1 MQLDAEGSR
10 RARAERFT
18 AIATPWSRMPQKAL
32 AAHDASAQ
40 TRLLVLRVLRLSPIT
55 DAVKA

>member
-1 MQLDAEGSR
+1 
-10 RARAERFT
+10 
-18 AIATPWSRMPQKAL
+18 MPQKAL